1 MKKLFTMIGVA
12 MSAAA
17 VLAGADLQRRIDE
30 AAAAGGG
37 RVVVKAGVH
46 HTGTLRLRSHV
57 ELHLEEGAVLLASTN
72 KADYAEFPRKV
83 CSV

>member
-1 MKKLFTMIGVA
+1 MKKLFMMIGMV
-12 MSAAA
+12 MCAAA

-57 ELHLEEGAVLLASTN
+57 ELHLEEWDVRVR
-72 KADYAEFPRKV
+72 YAEQN
-83 CSV
+83 SAELAE